1 MDGRGG
7 GKMKPKV
14 RIQIISGILIVFLL
28 VISLFP
34 FYYMVLQSLQ
44 PWDQV
49 DKSIVPQGISFRSYA
64 YLLDNGGSGNSTMW
78 IRALVN
84 SLMVSLPTA
93 VISVVIGL
101 LMGFA
106 MIKIKKF
113 HGQKFVMNTLLFQ
126 MFFPGIIL
134 LVPKFMIAKS
144 LANTYSGMILPM
156 TVSTWAIFM
165 YINYFRTLP
174 DAVFE
179 AAQIDG
185 AGPLRIIQK
194 IAFPATKSV
203 TVIVFLSIFMQR
215 WSELMWDM
223 LISPDINMQTLNVL
237 ISNQFKPMGNY
248 PGPMYAAS
256 VILTLPII
264 VLFLIFS
271 KYFKEGISFMLK

>member
-1 MDGRGG
+1 
-7 GKMKPKV
+7 MKPKV
-14 RIQIISGILIVFLL
+14 RTQIISGILILVLL

-144 LANTYSGMILPM
+144 LANRYSGMILPM
-156 TVSTWAIFM
+156 AVSTWAIFM

>member
-14 RIQIISGILIVFLL
+14 RTQIISGILILVLL

-134 LVPKFMIAKS
+134 LVPKFMISKS

-156 TVSTWAIFM
+156 AVSTWAIFM

>member
-1 MDGRGG
+1 
-7 GKMKPKV
+7 MKPKV
-14 RIQIISGILIVFLL
+14 RTQIISGILILVLL

-156 TVSTWAIFM
+156 AVSTWAIFM

>member
-14 RIQIISGILIVFLL
+14 RTQIISGILILVLL

-144 LANTYSGMILPM
+144 LANRYSGMILPM
-156 TVSTWAIFM
+156 AVSTWAIFM